1 MLGSDG
7 GRRALSD
14 DRLRVER
21 RAEAIGPL
29 LPQVIAIA
37 NKEKEALGFL
47 AEGAYREAVA
57 RGQIYLMVDEGAS
70 GPVVGGFILFGGVY
84 PNARVT
90 QIGVRSDF
98 RRARVGSRLMAALVS
113 DLEKQ
118 NYLSIKAKIASDL
131 SSAISFYKKNGFEE
145 VSRRRGGNA
154 RNRDIL
160 LHIRHL
166 NTPNLFSAPPSAP
179 AIAINIRSRVEAPL
193 YAFDLN
199 VLFDLVRSRSRQEA
213 AGKLFGAALD
223 HRLRL
228 AISKEFI
235 EELRRTSS
243 SSDDPILKMALRL
256 PQLPK
261 HSIEEVKAL
270 SEKIHET
277 VFVEPQARGAGTV
290 QAKSDCKHLAH
301 AALARAA
308 AFITSDGAILKSQ
321 EEILGKF
328 GLDVASLDE
337 LLETLPPDQAP
348 ADAESTRVGL
358 YDIARV
364 DADFLESAA
373 REHHFPES
381 VARKCQKD
389 AVSSIFGHAISRDG
403 HVVAFGCLVQPL
415 RQEHL
420 NMIAFVAPEHSEPEV
435 LADYLITSLLSV
447 AAKIYSP
454 TTILI
459 DLLPGQSVVHQMAQ
473 ARGFQHR
480 AGSHEMVKVALGRPL
495 TPSRWRKMTD
505 QLRRRTGLIVTRD
518 GTSGSLCVVDPSGKQ
533 FQTSALQLEELLGP
547 TVIAEPGRSGVIVPI
562 AKRYA
567 DDLLGTDSQMSLS
580 FVERKGAALLTRRGY
595 VNAPRTAKLMVSG
608 SPIFFYESGRTRGR
622 GAIVAVA
629 RIVDSVIVD
638 KAAVGDSDKRMLVVD
653 ELQSISSTEHV
664 LLTTFDNLLA
674 FRNPVPL
681 KVLRNMDAIGKANL
695 ISATPVSDANA
706 ARILDAGW
714 ADE

>member
-1 MLGSDG
+1 MSG
-7 GRRALSD
+7 
-14 DRLRVER
+14 DRLRIEK
-21 RAEAIGPL
+21 RAEAIGTL

-37 NKEKEALGFL
+37 NGEKEALGFL
-47 AEGAYREAVA
+47 TEGAYREAVA
-57 RGQIYLMVDEGAS
+57 RRQIYLMVDEGAS
-70 GPVVGGFILFGGVY
+70 EPVVGGFILFGGVY

-90 QIGVRSDF
+90 QIGVRPDF
-98 RRARVGSRLMAALVS
+98 RRARVGSRLMAALAS

-118 NYLSIKAKIASDL
+118 NYLSIKAKIASNL
-131 SSAISFYKKNGFEE
+131 NSAIGFYKKNGFEE
-145 VSRRRGGNA
+145 VSRKRGGVA

-160 LHIRHL
+160 VHIRHL
-166 NTPNLFSAPPSAP
+166 NTPSLFSALPSSP
-179 AIAINIRSRVEAPL
+179 TIAINIRSKIEAPL

-199 VLFDLVRSRSRQEA
+199 VLFDLVRSRARHEA

-235 EELRRTSS
+235 EELRRTSTS
-243 SSDDPILKMALRL
+243 SNDPILKMALRL

-261 HSIEEVKAL
+261 QSIDDVKAL
-270 SEKIHET
+270 SEKMHEA
-277 VFVEPQARGAGTV
+277 VFVKPQARGAGSV

-308 AFITSDGAILKSQ
+308 AFITSDGAILNSQ
-321 EEILGKF
+321 EELLGNF

-337 LLETLPPDQAP
+337 LLETLPLDQAP
-348 ADAESTRVGL
+348 ANAESTRLGI
-358 YDIARV
+358 YNIAPI
-364 DADFLESAA
+364 DAEFLESAA
-373 REHHFPES
+373 KEHHFPDS
-381 VARKCQKD
+381 VVKKYHKD
-389 AVSSIFGHAISRDG
+389 AISSVFGHVVSRDG
-403 HVVAFGCLVQPL
+403 HVVAFGCLAQKP
-415 RQEHL
+415 RQDHQ
-420 NMIAFVAPEHSEPEV
+420 NMIVFVAPEHSEPEA
-435 LADYLITSLLSV
+435 LADYLITSLLS
-447 AAKIYSP
+447 AATRLSSP

-473 ARGFQHR
+473 ARGFQQR
-480 AGSHEMVKVALGRPL
+480 AGLHEMAKVALGRPL

-518 GTSGSLCVVDPSGKQ
+518 GSSGSLSVVDPSGMQ
-533 FQTSALQLEELLGP
+533 FQTSAAQLEELLGP
-547 TVIAEPGRSGVIVPI
+547 TVVAEPGRSGVIVPI

-567 DDLLGTDSQMSLS
+567 DDLLGTDNQMRLS

-595 VNAPRTAKLMVSG
+595 VNSPRTAKSMVPG
-608 SPIFFYESGRTRGR
+608 SPIFFYESGRTQGR

-638 KAAVGDSDKRMLVVD
+638 KETVDDNDKRMLVVD

-674 FRNPVPL
+674 FRDPVPL
-681 KVLRNMDAIGKANL
+681 KVLRSMDAIGKANL

-714 ADE
+714 GD